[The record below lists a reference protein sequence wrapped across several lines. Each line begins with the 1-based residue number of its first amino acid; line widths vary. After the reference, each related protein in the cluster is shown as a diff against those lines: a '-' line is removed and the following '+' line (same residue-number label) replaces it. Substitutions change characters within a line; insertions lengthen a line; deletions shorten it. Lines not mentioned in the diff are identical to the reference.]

1 MVTAGTSGMFPK
13 DYPIGTIKS
22 IGYDSNGLS
31 VTADI
36 EPCSDITRLT
46 SVIVITDFSGKR
58 EDD

>member
-1 MVTAGTSGMFPK
+1 
-13 DYPIGTIKS
+13 
-22 IGYDSNGLS
+22 